1 MPVEVNVISHH
12 MQVRPC
18 PSPSPSPSPSP
29 NPSPS
34 PSSSPFPSPIK
45 TYPAP
50 SSGVESAPRAFVQMM
65 AGGNAGKA
73 LVAAAAGDGA
83 AGDGA
88 AGGGARAAL
97 PRGWRAA
104 EALRALLPARLK
116 GAMASAFVTE
126 VRLAAAAESMP

>member
-1 MPVEVNVISHH
+1 
-12 MQVRPC
+12 
-18 PSPSPSPSPSP
+18 
-29 NPSPS
+29 
-34 PSSSPFPSPIK
+34 
-45 TYPAP
+45 
-50 SSGVESAPRAFVQMM
+50 MM

-73 LVAAAAGDGA
+73 IVAAAGA
-83 AGDGA
+83 DAM
-88 AGGGARAAL
+88 L